1 MVSWTDADI
10 LSGETM
16 TLAVSAKGT
25 TLEVFHGDTWKKF
38 WEVKSTPEVGKSADM
53 IDATSLDSEI
63 KENIP
68 DIPSYA
74 GELSFTMNAIPVGA
88 EGSNLDLVSELS
100 ENSEYKWRI
109 TWPQLGKRC
118 IITAN
123 WVWRVGAGAV
133 SSPLDIIIVLIPKT
147 APAWSNVLDTYII
160 TYDANGGE
168 GTTDD
173 ATEYGNG
180 EEATILEC
188 AFTYSGKQFIGWN
201 TRADG
206 TGATYDE
213 NDTVRV
219 YENMTLYAMWSE

>member
-1 MVSWTDADI
+1 
-10 LSGETM
+10 M

-25 TLEVFHGDTWKKF
+25 TLEVELNGVWRKF
-38 WEVKSTPEVGKSADM
+38 WEVKSTPEVGKAADM
-53 IDATSLDSEI
+53 IDVTSLDSDI

-88 EGSNLDLVSELS
+88 VESNMDLVSELS
-100 ENSEYKWRI
+100 ENKEYRWRI

-123 WVWRVGAGAV
+123 WVWRVGAGNV
-133 SSPLDIIIVLIPKT
+133 SAPLDIIVVLIPRT
-147 APAWSNVLDTYII
+147 APAWSNILDTYTI
-160 TYDANGGE
+160 TYDANGGQ
-168 GTTDD
+168 GTLED
-173 ATEYGNG
+173 ATEYENG
-180 EEATILEC
+180 AEATLKEC
-188 AFTYSGKQFIGWN
+188 TFTNEGKQFTAWN

-213 NDTVRV
+213 NDVVKV
-219 YENMTLYAMWSE
+219 YEDMTFYAIWSE